1 MVYRQR
7 HPPMG
12 AVSARVSLYPCGMTE
27 PLLTEGDL
35 VRGRGPDLVNQHWR
49 CAVVDPATGAVCTLR
64 PHDEGD
70 EHKGLAAVQGTG
82 RSTKV
87 VSWTGG
93 KERAMVLDAYRWTR
107 LPGSNIEIRALTD
120 RPLAMR
126 YRHRG

>member
-1 MVYRQR
+1 
-7 HPPMG
+7 MG
-12 AVSARVSLYPCGMTE
+12 AVNARLSLYSRGMTE

-35 VRGRGPDLVNQHWR
+35 ARGRGPDLVNQHWR